1 MTTVMVMV
9 MSVEVKMG
17 MGMLRSTLVMNG
29 IGGDGGL
36 ILSGLV
42 YQSLVDSTDVDSE
55 VPFCMVS
62 PSDL

>member
-42 YQSLVDSTDVDSE
+42 Y
-55 VPFCMVS
+55 
-62 PSDL
+62 